1 MEESIF
7 IVQCMQKKPS
17 LTQVTLP
24 TGERIMKLNKYQP
37 TVLAITLLRNK
48 ISGDLVVPHGAA
60 GRALLQQMLGNMVV
74 YQPALWNLNFRD
86 PQVSRA
92 LYQHFL
98 NMLVGLEVYLGP
110 KEFESM
116 LEIAYGT
123 AREYIANARS
133 STRPWFDQA
142 RSAIDSN
149 RANIGEL
156 TKSTQ
161 QLSQSMQQLSQTT
174 QQQIA
179 ALAKSQADFQ
189 QTASQQI
196 GALAKSQADFQQT
209 ASQQIG
215 ALVKSQEDMTKNLTA
230 GILENRSMIQDNSTE
245 IASVKNRFRFESSG
259 RTWRGLGHSTRSC
272 GSIGNES
279 TATGIPDPGTQF
291 NNFLH
296 SSRKCCQ
303 GYCVCRAKGPAYH
316 HKRQSEN
323 PRVES
328 VNEEDSEKEN

>member
-133 STRPWFDQA
+133 ST
-142 RSAIDSN
+142 
-149 RANIGEL
+149 
-156 TKSTQ
+156 
-161 QLSQSMQQLSQTT
+161 
-174 QQQIA
+174 
-179 ALAKSQADFQ
+179 
-189 QTASQQI
+189 
-196 GALAKSQADFQQT
+196 
-209 ASQQIG
+209 
-215 ALVKSQEDMTKNLTA
+215 
-230 GILENRSMIQDNSTE
+230 
-245 IASVKNRFRFESSG
+245 
-259 RTWRGLGHSTRSC
+259 
-272 GSIGNES
+272 
-279 TATGIPDPGTQF
+279 
-291 NNFLH
+291 
-296 SSRKCCQ
+296 
-303 GYCVCRAKGPAYH
+303 
-316 HKRQSEN
+316 
-323 PRVES
+323 
-328 VNEEDSEKEN
+328 